1 MAAVTKKG
9 RAGLRRSRRAEP
21 AMAAIGKP
29 RTPACLA
36 EGGPTDKNGV
46 GKRIWPGMEG
56 DRGGK
61 RTKIRGDFHADPVGI
76 LVKGLGNGPVI
87 GYGCVVVMG
96 QQAC

>member
-1 MAAVTKKG
+1 
-9 RAGLRRSRRAEP
+9 
-21 AMAAIGKP
+21 MAAIGKP

>member
-1 MAAVTKKG
+1 
-9 RAGLRRSRRAEP
+9 
-21 AMAAIGKP
+21 
-29 RTPACLA
+29 
-36 EGGPTDKNGV
+36 
-46 GKRIWPGMEG
+46 MEG